1 MRKILP
7 LILAVLTIALLIPS
21 PVYASSNMDDKVVM
35 GGSFVLNTGET
46 LDGKLIVI
54 GGTATVEEGAT
65 VKGDVILLGG
75 QLSIRGTINGSMSL
89 FGGAASLH
97 ETAVV
102 DGDVRVTSS
111 VLNKDDNATVKGK
124 VIQGS
129 NLPDGFIIPENAAP
143 QTTTH
148 SIDTDPIYK
157 FLSTSL
163 KVILFSIIM
172 AILAILCALFFP
184 KPMQRTVDAIVE
196 NPLLSIGTGLLTT
209 IAAPIAFILLTITL
223 ILFPVAVLGALVL
236 AVATFMGWIAIGMEL
251 GSRIAGMFKAKWPAA
266 VSAGLGTLILTFVMD
281 VIIQALQCLG
291 WPIAS
296 IIMIIGLGG
305 VILTRGG
312 THIVEHP
319 STTPPTGGIN
329 TTNSGEIPS

>member
-129 NLPDGFIIPENAAP
+129 NLPDGFIIPENATP
-143 QTTTH
+143 KPTNN
-148 SIDTDPIYK
+148 SIDTSPIFK
-157 FLSTSL
+157 FLTTSL
-163 KVILFSIIM
+163 HIIFISIGS
-172 AILAILCALFFP
+172 AILALVLALFFA

-196 NPLLSIGTGLLTT
+196 NPLLAIGTGLLTA
-209 IAAPIAFILLTITL
+209 IAAPIAIILIAVTFILV
-223 ILFPVAVLGALVL
+223 PVSVL
-236 AVATFMGWIAIGMEL
+236 AVILLAVAMIMGWITIGMEL
-251 GSRIAGMFKAKWPAA
+251 GNRIAGLFKTKWPAA
-266 VSAGLGTLILTFVMD
+266 VSAGLGTLLLTLTME
-281 VIIQALQCLG
+281 IIGLIPCLG
-291 WPIAS
+291 WSLIFVVA
-296 IIMIIGLGG
+296 IIGLGG